1 MTRRDLT
8 ATTATGTNA
17 LLGASPRVGY
27 GQQTVQPRTSPRV
40 IGRRRN
46 RPRMR
51 RFVALAIGF
60 AALFTQSSPLPAN
73 AVTTWSV
80 NLYDWRAFLYQD
92 PYPSACTAASAM
104 IMLNVIAY
112 RQAGGEAF
120 RWTPYRVKNNKANPA
135 DHRDMTSILSM
146 ERAHDTL
153 ALLGS
158 GSDAH
163 GWGNALNY
171 YGWGLAAMRD
181 PAQSVYDDLEFSTYD
196 RAVHAAVRAIARY
209 GMPVG
214 IVGWAGRH
222 AQVMTGYVV
231 DGEDPTIS
239 DAFTVRYVYLSD
251 PLYKDHMVNVKITN
265 SSFKAGALRLRFQAY
280 RETDSPY
287 DDPYTAGFKR
297 SSVSPTR
304 GPSEWY
310 HRWVILAPIRAGMPV
325 VDPPPNPD
333 PSPTPT
339 PEPNPT
345 PTSEPQ
351 PTPTATPEASVT
363 VESAPT
369 PTATPSDTATSS
381 SAGSVESSASAEASA
396 AP

>member
-1 MTRRDLT
+1 M
-8 ATTATGTNA
+8 
-17 LLGASPRVGY
+17 
-27 GQQTVQPRTSPRV
+27 SPRV
-40 IGRRRN
+40 IGRRRD
-46 RPRMR
+46 RPGLR

-60 AALFTQSSPLPAN
+60 VALFAQSSPVPAN
-73 AVTTWSV
+73 AATTWSV
-80 NLYDWRAFLYQD
+80 NLYDWRAFVYQD
-92 PYPSACTAASAM
+92 PYGSACTAASAM

-112 RQAGGEAF
+112 RHAGGEAF
-120 RWTPYRVKNNKANPA
+120 RWTPYRVKNNKSNPA
-135 DHRDMTSILSM
+135 DHRDMTSILAM
-146 ERAHDTL
+146 ERGHDTL

-171 YGWGLAAMRD
+171 YGWGLAAMKD

-231 DGEDPTIS
+231 DGEDPAIS
-239 DAFTVRYVYLSD
+239 DLFTVRYVYLSD
-251 PLYKDHMVNVKITN
+251 PLYADHYVNKKVSN
-265 SSFKAGALRLRFQAY
+265 ASFKSGTLHLRFQSY

-339 PEPNPT
+339 PEPT
-345 PTSEPQ
+345 PAPAE
-351 PTPTATPEASVT
+351 TP
-363 VESAPT
+363 APT
-369 PTATPSDTATSS
+369 PTPTETPADTPSPPPVASVDT
-381 SAGSVESSASAEASA
+381 SAEPPASAEPST

>member
-1 MTRRDLT
+1 MD
-8 ATTATGTNA
+8 
-17 LLGASPRVGY
+17 Y
-27 GQQTVQPRTSPRV
+27 GHWTVHPRTSPSV
-40 IGRRRN
+40 IGRDRD
-46 RPRMR
+46 RPGLR
-51 RFVALAIGF
+51 RFLALAIGF
-60 AALFTQSSPLPAN
+60 AALFAQSSPAPAN
-73 AVTTWSV
+73 AGSTWAL
-80 NLYDWRAFLYQD
+80 NLYDWRAFVYQD
-92 PYPSACTAASAM
+92 PYGSACTAASTM

-112 RQAGGEAF
+112 QHAGGEAF
-120 RWTPYRVKNNKANPA
+120 RWTPYRVKNNKNPA
-135 DHRDMTSILSM
+135 DHRDMTSILAM
-146 ERAHDTL
+146 ERGHDTL

-171 YGWGLAAMRD
+171 YGWGLGAMTD
-181 PAQSVYDDLEFSTYD
+181 PAKSVYDDLEFSSYD
-196 RAVHAAVRAIARY
+196 RAVHAAVRAIAQY

-231 DGEDPTIS
+231 DGEDPAIS

-251 PLYKDHMVNVKITN
+251 PLYADHMVNVKITY

-287 DDPYTAGFKR
+287 DDPYATGFKR

-345 PTSEPQ
+345 PTPD
-351 PTPTATPEASVT
+351 PTPTATPDPTVAPAST
-363 VESAPT
+363 STPT
-369 PTATPSDTATSS
+369 PAPPGTPSPS
-381 SAGSVESSASAEASA
+381 SAGSVDASVEPSASAEPSSA
-396 AP
+396 P